1 MIYDAIIIG
10 SGPAGLAAAIYTSR
24 ANLKTLII
32 GGDLPGGQLML
43 TTDVEDYPGFSK
55 GIQGPDLMKEMMEQA
70 KNMGAE
76 LITGNA
82 TSVNFSQKPFT
93 IYSGNKKYKT
103 RTVVIA
109 TGASAKWMGIESE
122 KRLIGKGVSACAVC
136 DGAFFK
142 DKDIVV
148 IGGGDTAMREA
159 IFLTKYAKSIKV
171 IHRRDKLRA
180 FPILQDRAFE
190 NKKIS
195 FVWDTVTEEFLGEK
209 MLEGINV
216 MNVKTGKTSIIKC
229 QGAFVA
235 IGHKPNTD
243 FLKGHI
249 KLDKKGY
256 ILTKDEVKT
265 GVPGIF
271 AAGDVHDIKY
281 KQASTAAGSGT
292 KAALEIDSFLENGS
306 I

>member
-1 MIYDAIIIG
+1 MIYDTIVVG

-24 ANLKTLII
+24 AKLKTLIL

-43 TTDVEDYPGFSK
+43 TTDVEDYPGFST
-55 GIQGPDLMKEMMEQA
+55 GIQGPELMKEMMEQA
-70 KNMGAE
+70 KNMGSE
-76 LITGNA
+76 LITGKA
-82 TSVNFSQKPFT
+82 TSVNFTQRPVT
-93 IYSGNKKYKT
+93 ITSRDKKDKT
-103 RTVVIA
+103 KSVVIA
-109 TGASAKWMGIESE
+109 TGASAKWMGLESE
-122 KRLIGKGVSACAVC
+122 KRLTGKGVSACAVC

-195 FVWDTVTEEFLGEK
+195 FVWDTVVEEFSGKETLQGVK
-209 MLEGINV
+209 IK
-216 MNVKTGKTSIIKC
+216 NVKTGNISTIKC

-256 ILTKDEVKT
+256 IITKDEVKT
-265 GVPGIF
+265 SVSGVF

-292 KAALEIDSFLENGS
+292 KAALEVDELLENGS
-306 I
+306 A

>member
-1 MIYDAIIIG
+1 
-10 SGPAGLAAAIYTSR
+10 
-24 ANLKTLII
+24 
-32 GGDLPGGQLML
+32 ML
-43 TTDVEDYPGFSK
+43 TTTVEDYPGFSN
-55 GIQGPDLMKEMMEQA
+55 GIQGPDLMKEMIEQA
-70 KNMGAE
+70 KKMGSE

-82 TSVNFSQKPFT
+82 TSVNFSQKPF
-93 IYSGNKKYKT
+93 IINSGDKKYQT
-103 RTVVIA
+103 RSVIIA
-109 TGASAKWMGIESE
+109 TGSSAKWLGLASE
-122 KRLIGKGVSACAVC
+122 KKLTGKGVSACAVC

-159 IFLTKYAKSIKV
+159 IFLTKYAKSVKV

-180 FPILQDRAFE
+180 FSILQDRAFD

-195 FVWDTVTEEFLGEK
+195 FIWDTVAEDFLGK
-209 MLEGINV
+209 KILEGVNV
-216 MNVKTGKTSIIKC
+216 KNVKTGKISTIKC

-256 ILTKDEVKT
+256 IITKDEVKT
-265 GVPGIF
+265 NIPGIF

-281 KQASTAAGSGT
+281 KQAATAAGSGT
-292 KAALEIDSFLENGS
+292 KAALEIDDFLENETT
-306 I
+306 

>member
-1 MIYDAIIIG
+1 MIYDTIILG

-43 TTDVEDYPGFSK
+43 TTTVEDYPGFSN
-55 GIQGPDLMKEMMEQA
+55 GIQGPDLMKEMIEQA
-70 KNMGAE
+70 KKMGSE

-82 TSVNFSQKPFT
+82 TSVNFSQKPF
-93 IYSGNKKYKT
+93 IINSGDKKYQT
-103 RTVVIA
+103 RSVIIA
-109 TGASAKWMGIESE
+109 TGSSAKWLGLASE
-122 KRLIGKGVSACAVC
+122 KKLTGKGVSACAVC

-159 IFLTKYAKSIKV
+159 IFLTKYAKSVKV
-171 IHRRDKLRA
+171 IHRRDSLRA
-180 FPILQDRAFE
+180 FPILQDRAFK

-195 FVWDTVTEEFLGEK
+195 FVWDTVAEEFLGEK
-209 MLEGINV
+209 ILEGV
-216 MNVKTGKTSIIKC
+216 KVKNVKTGKQLTIRC

-256 ILTKDEVKT
+256 IITKDEVKT

-306 I
+306 T